1 MNLKKEDMINIVYQS
16 QEEKIDKIMKK
27 ADENIKEKLAK
38 VKIERMIEDS
48 NCAEQLKEI
57 FNKIE
62 DNYNIKI
69 TEYNKEMYKQGFMDG
84 VNLILNCL
92 KE

>member
-1 MNLKKEDMINIVYQS
+1 MNFEKEDMINIFYQS
-16 QEEKIDKIMKK
+16 QEKKIDKIIKK
-27 ADENIKEKLAK
+27 IDENIKEKLT
-38 VKIERMIEDS
+38 KINIEKIIEES
-48 NCAEQLKEI
+48 NCTEQLKEI
-57 FNKIE
+57 FNIIE

-69 TEYNKEMYKQGFMDG
+69 TEYSKGMYKQGFIDG

>member
-1 MNLKKEDMINIVYQS
+1 MNFEKEDMINIFYQS
-16 QEEKIDKIMKK
+16 QEKKIDKIIKK
-27 ADENIKEKLAK
+27 IDENIKEKLT
-38 VKIERMIEDS
+38 KINIEKIIEEY
-48 NCAEQLKEI
+48 NCTEQLKET
-57 FNKIE
+57 FNIIE

-69 TEYNKEMYKQGFMDG
+69 TEYSKEMYKQGFIDG

>member
-1 MNLKKEDMINIVYQS
+1 MNFEKEDMINIFYQS
-16 QEEKIDKIMKK
+16 QEKKIAKIIKK
-27 ADENIKEKLAK
+27 IDENIKEKLT
-38 VKIERMIEDS
+38 KINIEKIIEES
-48 NCAEQLKEI
+48 NCTEQLKEI
-57 FNKIE
+57 FNIIE

-69 TEYNKEMYKQGFMDG
+69 TEYSKGMYKQGFIDG

>member
-1 MNLKKEDMINIVYQS
+1 MNLKKEDMINIIYQS
-16 QEEKIDKIMKK
+16 QEEKIDKIIKK
-27 ADENIKEKLAK
+27 VDENIKEKLEK
-38 VKIERMIEDS
+38 VNLEKIIEDS
-48 NCAEQLKEI
+48 DCAEQLKDT

-69 TEYNKEMYKQGFMDG
+69 TEYSKGMYKQGFIDG